1 MANKKPKNTKN
12 TKAKTAKKTNEQ
24 IAVEGAVNAAKKL
37 HKKNPK
43 LLIAIVAIVVTAA
56 IIVGALYLVKPEWF
70 RGPMPESGQLVV
82 HYIDVGQGDC
92 IYIAFPDGTDMLIDC
107 GSQGGSS
114 EYQTSALNCLK
125 ALNPDGKIDRV
136 MATHSDTDHISYLD
150 EVFFEFQVNNVYM
163 PNIRPK
169 LGKSVE
175 IKKEVVAVDSLDAS
189 KLKKFTDNDTI
200 DTDTY
205 AEFFIAAL
213 SEPNCNITLNIG
225 KYEIRG
231 QDYTFTFYCLSQK
244 EWDIRSLKDKKGRP
258 DATQIN
264 AVSPIGIL
272 EYAGR
277 RLVFTGDS
285 NNSNNGNEKYYCETY
300 PYVDCD
306 VLKVAHHG
314 SRTSSSEEFLKHVK
328 CEYAVISVGDGNS
341 YGHPEQDTLDR
352 LKANGIQKIHRTDK
366 CGNVV
371 LTVSHTGEMA
381 FSCEKQCAA

>member
-1 MANKKPKNTKN
+1 MAEKRPKNTKN

-24 IAVEGAVNAAKKL
+24 IAVESAVNAAKKL

-107 GSQGGSS
+107 GSEKGRK
-114 EYQTSALNCLK
+114 EYETSAISDLK
-125 ALNPDGKIDRV
+125 ELNPDGKIDHV

-150 EVFFEFQVNNVYM
+150 EVLSEFQVGNVYM
-163 PNIRPK
+163 PNIRSNN
-169 LGKSVE
+169 LDKSVK
-175 IKKEVVAVDSLDAS
+175 IGGRDVKVGDLDAG
-189 KLKKFTDNDTI
+189 KLKKFTDKDTI
-200 DTDTY
+200 DTERYT
-205 AEFFIAAL
+205 EFFIAAL

-231 QDYTFTFYCLSQK
+231 QDYTFTFYCLSQE
-244 EWDIRSLKDKKGRP
+244 EWDSRNLKS
-258 DATQIN
+258 ATQIN

-285 NNSNNGNEKYYCETY
+285 NNSNEKYYYETY

-314 SRTSSSEEFLKHVK
+314 SRTSSSEEFLKHVT

-341 YGHPEQDTLDR
+341 YGHPEQETLDR
-352 LKANGIQKIHRTDK
+352 LKATGIQKIHRTDK

>member
-1 MANKKPKNTKN
+1 MANKKSKNSKN

-24 IAVEGAVNAAKKL
+24 IAVESAVNAAKKL

-107 GSQGGSS
+107 GSEKGRK
-114 EYQTSALNCLK
+114 EYETSAISDLK
-125 ALNPDGKIDRV
+125 ELNPDGKIDRV
-136 MATHSDTDHISYLD
+136 MATHSDNDHISYLD
-150 EVFFEFQVNNVYM
+150 EVLSEFQVGNVYM
-163 PNIRPK
+163 PNIRSNN
-169 LGKSVE
+169 LDKSVK
-175 IKKEVVAVDSLDAS
+175 IGGRDVKVGDLDAG
-189 KLKKFTDNDTI
+189 KLKKFTDKDTI
-200 DTDTY
+200 DTERYT
-205 AEFFIAAL
+205 EFFIAAL

-231 QDYTFTFYCLSQK
+231 QDYTFTFYCLSQE
-244 EWDIRSLKDKKGRP
+244 EWDRRHLNNGE
-258 DATQIN
+258 QIN

-285 NNSNNGNEKYYCETY
+285 NESNEEYYCETY

-314 SRTSSSEEFLKHVK
+314 SNGSSSKDFLQHVK
-328 CEYAVISVGDGNS
+328 CEYAVISTSGES
-341 YGHPEQDTLDR
+341 YGHPAQEALDR
-352 LKANGIQKIHRTDK
+352 LKENGIQKIHRTDK

-371 LTVSHTGEMA
+371 LTVSHTGGMA

>member
-1 MANKKPKNTKN
+1 MAEKRPKNTKN

-24 IAVEGAVNAAKKL
+24 IAVESAVNAAKKL

-114 EYQTSALNCLK
+114 KYQTSALNCLK

-150 EVFFEFQVNNVYM
+150 EVLSEFQVGNVYM
-163 PNIRPK
+163 PNIMSSYE
-169 LGKSVE
+169 KSFEFANKKGTVKELVE
-175 IKKEVVAVDSLDAS
+175 KS
-189 KLKKFTDNDTI
+189 KRDMFI
-200 DTDTY
+200 DEDKINTLVY
-205 AEFFIAAL
+205 ARFFVAAL
-213 SEPNCNITLNIG
+213 SEPNCNITPNIG

-231 QDYTFTFYCLSQK
+231 QDYTFTFYCFSQE
-244 EWDIRSLKDKKGRP
+244 EWNRRHLNNDEQK
-258 DATQIN
+258 N

-285 NNSNNGNEKYYCETY
+285 NEINEKYYCETY

-314 SRTSSSEEFLKHVK
+314 SRTSSSEDFLKHVK
-328 CEYAVISVGDGNS
+328 CEYAVISAGGKS
-341 YGHPEQDTLDR
+341 YGHPEQEALDR

-371 LTVSHTGEMA
+371 LTVSNTGEMA

>member
-1 MANKKPKNTKN
+1 MANKKSKNSKN

-24 IAVEGAVNAAKKL
+24 IAVESAVNAAKKL

-56 IIVGALYLVKPEWF
+56 IIVGALYIVKPEWF

-92 IYIAFPDGTDMLIDC
+92 IYVAFPDGTDMLIDC
-107 GSQGGSS
+107 GSEKGRK
-114 EYQTSALNCLK
+114 EYETSAISDLK
-125 ALNPDGKIDRV
+125 ELNPDGKIDRV

-150 EVFFEFQVNNVYM
+150 EVLSEFQVGNVYM
-163 PNIRPK
+163 PNIRSNN
-169 LGKSVE
+169 LDKSVK
-175 IKKEVVAVDSLDAS
+175 IGGRDVKVGDLDAG
-189 KLKKFTDNDTI
+189 KLKKFTDKDTI
-200 DTDTY
+200 DTERYT
-205 AEFFIAAL
+205 EFFIAAL

-244 EWDIRSLKDKKGRP
+244 EWDIRSLKDKKGHP

-285 NNSNNGNEKYYCETY
+285 NESNEEYYCETY

-314 SRTSSSEEFLKHVK
+314 SRTSSSDDFLKHVK
-328 CEYAVISVGDGNS
+328 CEYAVISTSGES
-341 YGHPEQDTLDR
+341 YGHPAQEALDR
-352 LKANGIQKIHRTDK
+352 LKENGIQKIHRTDK

>member
-1 MANKKPKNTKN
+1 MANKKSKNSKNTKP
-12 TKAKTAKKTNEQ
+12 KTAKKTNEQ
-24 IAVEGAVNAAKKL
+24 IAVESAVNAAKKL

-56 IIVGALYLVKPEWF
+56 IIVGTLYIVKPEWF

-82 HYIDVGQGDC
+82 HYIDIGQGDC

-125 ALNPDGKIDRV
+125 ALNPDGKIDRI

-150 EVFFEFQVNNVYM
+150 EVLSEFQVGNVYM

-272 EYAGR
+272 EYAGKK
-277 RLVFTGDS
+277 LVFTGDS
-285 NNSNNGNEKYYCETY
+285 NNSNEKYYCETY

-314 SRTSSSEEFLKHVK
+314 SRTSSSKDFLKHVK

-341 YGHPEQDTLDR
+341 YGHPEQETLDR
-352 LKANGIQKIHRTDK
+352 LKTYGIQKIHRTDK

>member
-24 IAVEGAVNAAKKL
+24 IAVESAVNAAKKL

-70 RGPMPESGQLVV
+70 RRPMPESGQLVV

-114 EYQTSALNCLK
+114 KYQTSALNCLK

-231 QDYTFTFYCLSQK
+231 QDYTFTFYCLSQE
-244 EWDIRSLKDKKGRP
+244 EWDSRSLKTKAGRS

-285 NNSNNGNEKYYCETY
+285 NNSNEKYYCETY

-341 YGHPEQDTLDR
+341 YGHPEQEALDR

>member
-1 MANKKPKNTKN
+1 MAEKRPKNTKN

-24 IAVEGAVNAAKKL
+24 IAVESAVNAAKKL

-107 GSQGGSS
+107 GSEKGRK
-114 EYQTSALNCLK
+114 EYETSAISDLK
-125 ALNPDGKIDRV
+125 ELNPDGKIDHV

-150 EVFFEFQVNNVYM
+150 EVLSEFQVGNVYM
-163 PNIRPK
+163 PNIRSNN
-169 LGKSVE
+169 LDKSVK
-175 IKKEVVAVDSLDAS
+175 IGGRDVKVGDLDAN
-189 KLKKFTDNDTI
+189 KLKKFTDKDTI
-200 DTDTY
+200 DTNTY
-205 AEFFIAAL
+205 TEFFIAAL

-231 QDYTFTFYCLSQK
+231 QDYTFTFYCLSQE
-244 EWDIRSLKDKKGRP
+244 EWDSRNLKS
-258 DATQIN
+258 ATQIN

-285 NNSNNGNEKYYCETY
+285 NKSNEDYYYETY

-341 YGHPEQDTLDR
+341 YKHPEPETLDR

>member
-1 MANKKPKNTKN
+1 MANKKSKNSKNTKP
-12 TKAKTAKKTNEQ
+12 KTAKKTNEQ
-24 IAVEGAVNAAKKL
+24 IAVESAVNAAKKL

-56 IIVGALYLVKPEWF
+56 IIVGALYIVKPEWF
-70 RGPMPESGQLVV
+70 RGPMPKSGQLVV
-82 HYIDVGQGDC
+82 HYIDIGQGDC
-92 IYIAFPDGTDMLIDC
+92 IYVAFPDGTDMLIDC

-114 EYQTSALNCLK
+114 KYQTSAISDLK

-150 EVFFEFQVNNVYM
+150 EVLLEFQVCNVYM
-163 PNIRPK
+163 PNIRSNN
-169 LGKSVE
+169 LDKSVK
-175 IKKEVVAVDSLDAS
+175 IGGRDVKVGDLDAS
-189 KLKKFTDNDTI
+189 KLKKFTDKDTI
-200 DTDTY
+200 DTERYT
-205 AEFFIAAL
+205 EFFIAAL

-231 QDYTFTFYCLSQK
+231 QDYTFTFYCLSQE
-244 EWDIRSLKDKKGRP
+244 EWDSRSLKTKAGYP

-285 NNSNNGNEKYYCETY
+285 NESNEKYYCETY

-314 SRTSSSEEFLKHVK
+314 SRTSSSKDFLKHVK

-341 YGHPEQDTLDR
+341 YGHPEQETLDR
-352 LKANGIQKIHRTDK
+352 LKTYGIQKIHRTDK

>member
-114 EYQTSALNCLK
+114 KYQTSALNCLK

-163 PNIRPK
+163 PNIESSYE
-169 LGKSVE
+169 KSFEFGNKKGTVKELVE
-175 IKKEVVAVDSLDAS
+175 KS
-189 KLKKFTDNDTI
+189 KLDKFTDDDKI
-200 DTDTY
+200 DTLVY

-231 QDYTFTFYCLSQK
+231 QDYTFTFYCLSQE
-244 EWDIRSLKDKKGRP
+244 EWDSRNLKS
-258 DATQIN
+258 ATQIN

-285 NNSNNGNEKYYCETY
+285 NNSNEKYYCETY

-314 SRTSSSEEFLKHVK
+314 SRTSSSEEFLQHVK

-341 YGHPEQDTLDR
+341 YGHPEQEALVR

>member
-1 MANKKPKNTKN
+1 
-12 TKAKTAKKTNEQ
+12 
-24 IAVEGAVNAAKKL
+24 
-37 HKKNPK
+37 
-43 LLIAIVAIVVTAA
+43 
-56 IIVGALYLVKPEWF
+56 
-70 RGPMPESGQLVV
+70 
-82 HYIDVGQGDC
+82 
-92 IYIAFPDGTDMLIDC
+92 
-107 GSQGGSS
+107 
-114 EYQTSALNCLK
+114 
-125 ALNPDGKIDRV
+125 
-136 MATHSDTDHISYLD
+136 
-150 EVFFEFQVNNVYM
+150 M
-163 PNIRPK
+163 PNIRSNN
-169 LGKSVE
+169 LDKSVK
-175 IKKEVVAVDSLDAS
+175 IGGRDVKVGDLDAS
-189 KLKKFTDNDTI
+189 KLKKFTDKDTI
-200 DTDTY
+200 DTERYT
-205 AEFFIAAL
+205 EFFISAL

-231 QDYTFTFYCLSQK
+231 QDYTFTFYCLSQE
-244 EWDIRSLKDKKGRP
+244 EWDSRSLKTKAGYS

-285 NNSNNGNEKYYCETY
+285 NESNEEYYCETY

-314 SRTSSSEEFLKHVK
+314 SNGSSSDDFLQHVK

-341 YGHPEQDTLDR
+341 YGHPEQETLDR
-352 LKANGIQKIHRTDK
+352 LKANGIQKTHRTDK

>member
-24 IAVEGAVNAAKKL
+24 IAVESAVNAAKKL

-107 GSQGGSS
+107 GSEKGRK
-114 EYQTSALNCLK
+114 EYETSAISDLK

-136 MATHSDTDHISYLD
+136 MATHSDADHISYLD
-150 EVFFEFQVNNVYM
+150 EVLSEFQVGNVYM
-163 PNIRPK
+163 PNIRSNN
-169 LGKSVE
+169 LDKSVK
-175 IKKEVVAVDSLDAS
+175 IGGRDVKVGDLDAG
-189 KLKKFTDNDTI
+189 KLKKFTDKDTI
-200 DTDTY
+200 DTERYT
-205 AEFFIAAL
+205 EFFIAAL

-231 QDYTFTFYCLSQK
+231 QDYTFTFYCLSQE
-244 EWDIRSLKDKKGRP
+244 EWDRRHLNNGE
-258 DATQIN
+258 QIN

-285 NNSNNGNEKYYCETY
+285 NKNNEDYYCKTY

-328 CEYAVISVGDGNS
+328 CEYAVISVGSS
-341 YGHPEQDTLDR
+341 YGHPKKEMLDR

>member
-70 RGPMPESGQLVV
+70 RGPMPESGHLVV

-114 EYQTSALNCLK
+114 KYQTSAISDLK
-125 ALNPDGKIDRV
+125 ELNPDGKIDRV

-150 EVFFEFQVNNVYM
+150 EVLSEFQVNYIYM
-163 PNIRPK
+163 PNIRSNN
-169 LGKSVE
+169 LDKSVK
-175 IKKEVVAVDSLDAS
+175 IGGRDVKVGNLDAS
-189 KLKKFTDNDTI
+189 KLKKFTDKDTI
-200 DTDTY
+200 DTNPYT
-205 AEFFIAAL
+205 EFFIAAL

-244 EWDIRSLKDKKGRP
+244 EWEIRSLKYKNGDP
-258 DATQIN
+258 NATQIN

-285 NNSNNGNEKYYCETY
+285 NESNEKYYCETY
-300 PYVDCD
+300 PYTDCD

-314 SRTSSSEEFLKHVK
+314 SRTSSSEEFLQHVK
-328 CEYAVISVGDGNS
+328 CEYAVISVGAGNKHK
-341 YGHPEQDTLDR
+341 HPEPETLVR
-352 LKANGIQKIHRTDK
+352 LKENGIQKIHRTDK

>member
-24 IAVEGAVNAAKKL
+24 IAVESAVNAAKKL

-107 GSQGGSS
+107 GSEKGRK
-114 EYQTSALNCLK
+114 EYETSAISDLK
-125 ALNPDGKIDRV
+125 ELNPDGKIDRV

-150 EVFFEFQVNNVYM
+150 EVLSEFQVGNVYM
-163 PNIRPK
+163 PNIRSNN
-169 LGKSVE
+169 LDKSVK
-175 IKKEVVAVDSLDAS
+175 IGGRDVKVGDLDAS
-189 KLKKFTDNDTI
+189 KLKKFTDKDTI
-200 DTDTY
+200 DTERYT
-205 AEFFIAAL
+205 EFFIAAL

-231 QDYTFTFYCLSQK
+231 QDYTFTCYCLSQE
-244 EWDIRSLKDKKGRP
+244 EWDRRHLNNGE
-258 DATQIN
+258 QIN

-285 NNSNNGNEKYYCETY
+285 NNSNEEYYCETY

-314 SRTSSSEEFLKHVK
+314 SRTSSSKDFLQHVK
-328 CEYAVISVGDGNS
+328 CEYAVISTSGES
-341 YGHPEQDTLDR
+341 YGHPAQEALDR
-352 LKANGIQKIHRTDK
+352 LKENGIQKIHRTDK

>member
-24 IAVEGAVNAAKKL
+24 IAVESAVNAAKKL

-70 RGPMPESGQLVV
+70 RRPMPESGQLVV

-107 GSQGGSS
+107 GSEKGRK
-114 EYQTSALNCLK
+114 EYETSAISDLK
-125 ALNPDGKIDRV
+125 ELNPDGKIDRV

-150 EVFFEFQVNNVYM
+150 EVLSEFQVGNVYM
-163 PNIRPK
+163 PNIRSNN
-169 LGKSVE
+169 LDKSVK
-175 IKKEVVAVDSLDAS
+175 IGGRDVKVGDLDAS
-189 KLKKFTDNDTI
+189 KLKKFTDKDTI
-200 DTDTY
+200 DTERYT
-205 AEFFIAAL
+205 EFFIAAL

-231 QDYTFTFYCLSQK
+231 QDYTFTFYCLSQE
-244 EWDIRSLKDKKGRP
+244 EWNIRSLKDKNGDP
-258 DATQIN
+258 NATQIN

-285 NNSNNGNEKYYCETY
+285 NKNNEDYYCKTY

-314 SRTSSSEEFLKHVK
+314 SNGSSSKDFLQHVK
-328 CEYAVISVGDGNS
+328 CEYAVISTSGES
-341 YGHPEQDTLDR
+341 YGHPAQEALDR
-352 LKANGIQKIHRTDK
+352 LKENGIQKIHRTDK

>member
-24 IAVEGAVNAAKKL
+24 IAVESAVNAAKKL

-56 IIVGALYLVKPEWF
+56 IIVGALYIVKPEWF

-114 EYQTSALNCLK
+114 KYQTSALNCLK

-136 MATHSDTDHISYLD
+136 MATHSDTDHVSYLD
-150 EVFFEFQVNNVYM
+150 EVLSEFQVGNVYM
-163 PNIRPK
+163 PNIESSYEK
-169 LGKSVE
+169 SFEFGNKKGKVE
-175 IKKEVVAVDSLDAS
+175 EHVEKS
-189 KLKKFTDNDTI
+189 KRDMFI
-200 DTDTY
+200 DEDKINTLVY
-205 AEFFIAAL
+205 ARFFVAAL

-231 QDYTFTFYCLSQK
+231 QDYTFTFYCFSK
-244 EWDIRSLKDKKGRP
+244 EEWDRRHLNNDEQK
-258 DATQIN
+258 N

-285 NNSNNGNEKYYCETY
+285 NEINEKYYCETY

-314 SRTSSSEEFLKHVK
+314 SDGSSSDSFLQHVT

-341 YGHPEQDTLDR
+341 YGHPEQEALDR
-352 LKANGIQKIHRTDK
+352 LKVNGIQKIHRTDK

>member
-1 MANKKPKNTKN
+1 MANKKSKNSKN

-114 EYQTSALNCLK
+114 KYQTSALNCLK
-125 ALNPDGKIDRV
+125 ALNPDGKIDRI
-136 MATHSDTDHISYLD
+136 MATHSDKDHVSYLD
-150 EVFFEFQVNNVYM
+150 EVLSVFQVNYIYM

-169 LGKSVE
+169 SGKSVK
-175 IKKEVVAVDSLDAS
+175 INGRDVMVDSLDES
-189 KLKKFTDNDTI
+189 KLEMFTDEDTI
-200 DTDTY
+200 DTDSY

-213 SEPNCNITLNIG
+213 SEPNCNITLNID

-244 EWDIRSLKDKKGRP
+244 EWDIRSLKDKNGDP
-258 DATQIN
+258 NAIQIN

-285 NNSNNGNEKYYCETY
+285 NNSNEKYYCETY

-314 SRTSSSEEFLKHVK
+314 SDGSSSDSFLQHVT
-328 CEYAVISVGDGNS
+328 CEYAMISVGSS
-341 YGHPEQDTLDR
+341 YGHPKKETLDR

-366 CGNVV
+366 CGNVT

>member
-1 MANKKPKNTKN
+1 MANKKSKNSKN

-24 IAVEGAVNAAKKL
+24 IAVESAVNAAKKL

-70 RGPMPESGQLVV
+70 RRPMPESGQLVV

-107 GSQGGSS
+107 GSEKGRK
-114 EYQTSALNCLK
+114 EYETSAISDLK
-125 ALNPDGKIDRV
+125 ELNPDGKIDRV

-150 EVFFEFQVNNVYM
+150 EVLSEFQVGNVYM
-163 PNIRPK
+163 PNIRSNN
-169 LGKSVE
+169 LDKSVK
-175 IKKEVVAVDSLDAS
+175 IGGRDVKVGDLDAS
-189 KLKKFTDNDTI
+189 KLKKFTDKDTI
-200 DTDTY
+200 DTERYT
-205 AEFFIAAL
+205 EFFIAAL

-231 QDYTFTFYCLSQK
+231 QDYTFTFYCLSQE
-244 EWDIRSLKDKKGRP
+244 EWDRRHLNNGE
-258 DATQIN
+258 QIN

-285 NNSNNGNEKYYCETY
+285 NESNEEYYCETY

-314 SRTSSSEEFLKHVK
+314 SNGSSSKDFLQHVK
-328 CEYAVISVGDGNS
+328 CEYAVISTSGES
-341 YGHPEQDTLDR
+341 YGHPAQEALDR
-352 LKANGIQKIHRTDK
+352 LKENGIQKIHRTDK

>member
-12 TKAKTAKKTNEQ
+12 SKAKTAKKTNEQ
-24 IAVEGAVNAAKKL
+24 IAVESAVNAAKKL

-56 IIVGALYLVKPEWF
+56 IIVGALYIVKPEWF

-107 GSQGGSS
+107 GS
-114 EYQTSALNCLK
+114 ENKYQASAIDNLK
-125 ALNPDGKIDRV
+125 TLNPDGKIDRV
-136 MATHSDTDHISYLD
+136 MATHSDQDHVSYLD
-150 EVFFEFQVNNVYM
+150 EVLSEFQVNNIYM
-163 PNIRPK
+163 PNIMSSYE
-169 LGKSVE
+169 KSFEFGNKKGTVKEHVE
-175 IKKEVVAVDSLDAS
+175 KS
-189 KLKKFTDNDTI
+189 KRDMFTDEDKINTLV
-200 DTDTY
+200 Y
-205 AEFFIAAL
+205 ARFFVAAL

-231 QDYTFTFYCLSQK
+231 QDYTFTFYCLSQE
-244 EWDIRSLKDKKGRP
+244 EWESRNLKS
-258 DATQIN
+258 ATQIN

-285 NNSNNGNEKYYCETY
+285 NKSNEDYYCETY

-314 SRTSSSEEFLKHVK
+314 SRTSSSDDFLKHVK

-341 YGHPEQDTLDR
+341 HGHPEQDTLDR

>member
-1 MANKKPKNTKN
+1 MANKKSKNSKNTKP
-12 TKAKTAKKTNEQ
+12 KTAKKTNEQ

-114 EYQTSALNCLK
+114 KYQTSAISDLK
-125 ALNPDGKIDRV
+125 ELNPDGKIDRV

-150 EVFFEFQVNNVYM
+150 EVLSEFQVGNVYM

-175 IKKEVVAVDSLDAS
+175 IKNEVVAVDSLDAS
-189 KLKKFTDNDTI
+189 KLKKFTDKDTI
-200 DTDTY
+200 DTERYT
-205 AEFFIAAL
+205 EFFIAAL

-231 QDYTFTFYCLSQK
+231 QDYTFTFYCLSQE
-244 EWDIRSLKDKKGRP
+244 EWDRRHLNNGE
-258 DATQIN
+258 QIN

-285 NNSNNGNEKYYCETY
+285 NESNEEYYCETY

-314 SRTSSSEEFLKHVK
+314 SNGSSSKDFLQHVK
-328 CEYAVISVGDGNS
+328 CEYAVISTSGES
-341 YGHPEQDTLDR
+341 YGHPAQEALDR
-352 LKANGIQKIHRTDK
+352 LKENGIQKIHRTDK

>member
-24 IAVEGAVNAAKKL
+24 IVVEGAVNAAKKL

-107 GSQGGSS
+107 GSEKGRK
-114 EYQTSALNCLK
+114 EYETSAISDLK
-125 ALNPDGKIDRV
+125 ELNPDGKIDRV

-150 EVFFEFQVNNVYM
+150 EVLSEFQVGNVYM
-163 PNIRPK
+163 PNIRSNN
-169 LGKSVE
+169 LDKSVK
-175 IKKEVVAVDSLDAS
+175 IGGRDVKVGNLDAG
-189 KLKKFTDNDTI
+189 KLKKFTDKDTI
-200 DTDTY
+200 DTNTY
-205 AEFFIAAL
+205 TDFFIAAL

-231 QDYTFTFYCLSQK
+231 QDYTFTFYCLSQE
-244 EWDIRSLKDKKGRP
+244 EWDSRNLKS
-258 DATQIN
+258 ATQIN

-285 NNSNNGNEKYYCETY
+285 NKSNEDYYCETY

-341 YGHPEQDTLDR
+341 YGHPEQEALVR
-352 LKANGIQKIHRTDK
+352 LKSNGIQKIHRTDK

>member
-24 IAVEGAVNAAKKL
+24 IAVESAVNAAKKL

-107 GSQGGSS
+107 GSEKGRK
-114 EYQTSALNCLK
+114 EYETSAISDLK

-150 EVFFEFQVNNVYM
+150 EVLSEFQVGNVYM
-163 PNIRPK
+163 PNIRSNN
-169 LGKSVE
+169 LDKSVK
-175 IKKEVVAVDSLDAS
+175 IGGRDVKVGDLDAS
-189 KLKKFTDNDTI
+189 KLKKFTDKDTI
-200 DTDTY
+200 DTERYT
-205 AEFFIAAL
+205 EFFIAAL

-231 QDYTFTFYCLSQK
+231 KDYTFTFYCLSQE
-244 EWDIRSLKDKKGRP
+244 EWDRRHLNNGE
-258 DATQIN
+258 QIN

-285 NNSNNGNEKYYCETY
+285 NESNEEYYCETY

-314 SRTSSSEEFLKHVK
+314 SNGSSSKDFLQHVK
-328 CEYAVISVGDGNS
+328 CEYAVISTSGES
-341 YGHPEQDTLDR
+341 YGHPAQEALDR

>member
-1 MANKKPKNTKN
+1 MANKKSKNSKN

-24 IAVEGAVNAAKKL
+24 IAVEGAVSAAKKL

-43 LLIAIVAIVVTAA
+43 LLIAIVAIVITAA
-56 IIVGALYLVKPEWF
+56 IIVGTLYLVKPEWF

-92 IYIAFPDGTDMLIDC
+92 IYISFPDGTDMLIDC

-114 EYQTSALNCLK
+114 KYQTSAISDLK
-125 ALNPDGKIDRV
+125 ELNPDGKIDHV

-150 EVFFEFQVNNVYM
+150 EVLSEFQVGNVYM
-163 PNIRPK
+163 PNIRSNN
-169 LGKSVE
+169 LDKSVK
-175 IKKEVVAVDSLDAS
+175 IGGRDVKVGDLDAG
-189 KLKKFTDNDTI
+189 KLKKFTDKDTI
-200 DTDTY
+200 DTNPYT
-205 AEFFIAAL
+205 EFFIAAL

-231 QDYTFTFYCLSQK
+231 QDYTFTFYCLSQE
-244 EWDIRSLKDKKGRP
+244 EWDIRNLKS
-258 DATQIN
+258 ATQIN

-272 EYAGR
+272 EYAGKK
-277 RLVFTGDS
+277 LVFTGDS
-285 NNSNNGNEKYYCETY
+285 NESNEEYYCKTY

-314 SRTSSSEEFLKHVK
+314 SDGSSKDSFLQHVT
-328 CEYAVISVGDGNS
+328 CEYAVISVGSS
-341 YGHPEQDTLDR
+341 YGHPKKETLDR
-352 LKANGIQKIHRTDK
+352 LKENGIQKIHRTDK

>member
-1 MANKKPKNTKN
+1 MANKKSKNSKN

-24 IAVEGAVNAAKKL
+24 IAVESAVNAAKKL

-92 IYIAFPDGTDMLIDC
+92 IYISFPDGTDMLIDC
-107 GSQGGSS
+107 GSEKGRK
-114 EYQTSALNCLK
+114 EYETSAISDLK
-125 ALNPDGKIDRV
+125 ELNPDGKIDRV

-150 EVFFEFQVNNVYM
+150 EVLSEFQVGNVYM
-163 PNIRPK
+163 PNIRSNN
-169 LGKSVE
+169 LDKSVK
-175 IKKEVVAVDSLDAS
+175 IGGRDVKVGDLDAS
-189 KLKKFTDNDTI
+189 KLKKFTDKDTI
-200 DTDTY
+200 DTERYT
-205 AEFFIAAL
+205 EFFIAAL

-231 QDYTFTFYCLSQK
+231 QDYTFTFYCLSQE
-244 EWDIRSLKDKKGRP
+244 EWDRRHLNNGE
-258 DATQIN
+258 QIN

-285 NNSNNGNEKYYCETY
+285 NESNEEYYCETY

-314 SRTSSSEEFLKHVK
+314 SRTSSSKDFLQHVK
-328 CEYAVISVGDGNS
+328 CEYAVISTSGES
-341 YGHPEQDTLDR
+341 YGHPAQEALDR
-352 LKANGIQKIHRTDK
+352 LKENGIQKIHRTDK

>member
-1 MANKKPKNTKN
+1 MFVAAKWQIRNQKTPKTQRRKPQ
-12 TKAKTAKKTNEQ
+12 KKTNEQ
-24 IAVEGAVNAAKKL
+24 IAVESAVNAAKKL

-70 RGPMPESGQLVV
+70 RRPMPESGQLVV

-107 GSQGGSS
+107 GSEKGRK
-114 EYQTSALNCLK
+114 EYETSAISDLK
-125 ALNPDGKIDRV
+125 ELNPDGKIDRV

-150 EVFFEFQVNNVYM
+150 EVLSEFQVGNVYM
-163 PNIRPK
+163 PNIRSNN
-169 LGKSVE
+169 LDKSVK
-175 IKKEVVAVDSLDAS
+175 IGGRDVKVGDLDAS
-189 KLKKFTDNDTI
+189 KLKKFTDKDTI
-200 DTDTY
+200 DTERYT
-205 AEFFIAAL
+205 EFFIAAL

-231 QDYTFTFYCLSQK
+231 QDYTFTFYCLSQE
-244 EWDIRSLKDKKGRP
+244 EWDRRHLNNGE
-258 DATQIN
+258 QIN

-285 NNSNNGNEKYYCETY
+285 NESNEEYYCETY

-314 SRTSSSEEFLKHVK
+314 SNGSSSKDFLQHVK
-328 CEYAVISVGDGNS
+328 CEYAVISTSGES
-341 YGHPEQDTLDR
+341 YGHPAQEALDR
-352 LKANGIQKIHRTDK
+352 LKENGIQKIHRTDK

>member
-1 MANKKPKNTKN
+1 MANKKSKNSKN

-24 IAVEGAVNAAKKL
+24 IAVESAVNAAKKL

-56 IIVGALYLVKPEWF
+56 IIVGTLYIVKPEWF

-82 HYIDVGQGDC
+82 HYIDIGQGDC
-92 IYIAFPDGTDMLIDC
+92 IYVAFPDGTDMLIDC
-107 GSQGGSS
+107 GSEKGRK
-114 EYQTSALNCLK
+114 EYETSAISDLK
-125 ALNPDGKIDRV
+125 ELNPDGKIDRV

-150 EVFFEFQVNNVYM
+150 EVLSEFQVGNVYM
-163 PNIRPK
+163 PNIRSNN
-169 LGKSVE
+169 LDKSVK
-175 IKKEVVAVDSLDAS
+175 IGGRDVKVGDLDAS
-189 KLKKFTDNDTI
+189 KLKKFTDKDTI
-200 DTDTY
+200 DTERYT
-205 AEFFIAAL
+205 EFFIAAL

-231 QDYTFTFYCLSQK
+231 QDYTFTFYCLSQE
-244 EWDIRSLKDKKGRP
+244 EWDRRHLNNGE
-258 DATQIN
+258 QIN

-285 NNSNNGNEKYYCETY
+285 NESNEEYYCETY

-341 YGHPEQDTLDR
+341 YGHPEQEALDR

>member
-1 MANKKPKNTKN
+1 MANKKSKNSKNTKP
-12 TKAKTAKKTNEQ
+12 KTAKKTNEQ
-24 IAVEGAVNAAKKL
+24 ISVESAVNAVKKL

-56 IIVGALYLVKPEWF
+56 IIVGTLYIVKPEWF

-114 EYQTSALNCLK
+114 KYQTSAISDLK

-150 EVFFEFQVNNVYM
+150 EVLLEFQVCNVYM
-163 PNIRPK
+163 PNIRSNN
-169 LGKSVE
+169 LDKSVK
-175 IKKEVVAVDSLDAS
+175 ICGRDVKVGDLDAS
-189 KLKKFTDNDTI
+189 KLKKFTDKDTI
-200 DTDTY
+200 DTEKYT
-205 AEFFIAAL
+205 EFFIAAL

-231 QDYTFTFYCLSQK
+231 QDYTFTFYCLSQE
-244 EWDIRSLKDKKGRP
+244 EWDSRSLKTKAGYSDT
-258 DATQIN
+258 TQIN

-285 NNSNNGNEKYYCETY
+285 NESNEKYYCETY

-314 SRTSSSEEFLKHVK
+314 SRTSSSKDFLKHVK

-341 YGHPEQDTLDR
+341 YGHPEQETLDR
-352 LKANGIQKIHRTDK
+352 LKTYGIQKIHRTDK
-366 CGNVV
+366 CGNVT

>member
-1 MANKKPKNTKN
+1 MANKRPKNTKN

-24 IAVEGAVNAAKKL
+24 IAVESAVNAAKKL

-107 GSQGGSS
+107 GSEKGRKDY
-114 EYQTSALNCLK
+114 EISAISDLK
-125 ALNPDGKIDRV
+125 KLNPDGKIDRV

-150 EVFFEFQVNNVYM
+150 EVLSEFQVGNVYM
-163 PNIRPK
+163 PNIRSNN
-169 LGKSVE
+169 LDKSVK
-175 IKKEVVAVDSLDAS
+175 IGGRDVKIGDLDAS
-189 KLKKFTDNDTI
+189 KLKKFTDKDTI
-200 DTDTY
+200 DTEKYT
-205 AEFFIAAL
+205 EFFIAAL

-225 KYEIRG
+225 KYEIKGR
-231 QDYTFTFYCLSQK
+231 DYTFTFYCLSQE
-244 EWDIRSLKDKKGRP
+244 EWDNRNLKS
-258 DATQIN
+258 ATQIN

-285 NNSNNGNEKYYCETY
+285 NNSNEKYYYETY

-314 SRTSSSEEFLKHVK
+314 SRTSSSKDFLQHVT

-341 YGHPEQDTLDR
+341 YGHPEQETLDR

>member
-1 MANKKPKNTKN
+1 MANKKSKNSKNTKP
-12 TKAKTAKKTNEQ
+12 KTAKKTNEQ

-56 IIVGALYLVKPEWF
+56 IIVGALYIVKPEWF

-107 GSQGGSS
+107 GSEGGSNA
-114 EYQTSALNCLK
+114 YQTSAINDLK
-125 ALNPDGKIDRV
+125 KLNPDGKIDHV
-136 MATHSDTDHISYLD
+136 MATHSDTDHVSYLD
-150 EVFFEFQVNNVYM
+150 EVLSEFQVNNVYM
-163 PNIRPK
+163 PNIESSYE
-169 LGKSVE
+169 KSFEFGNKKGTVKELVE
-175 IKKEVVAVDSLDAS
+175 KS
-189 KLKKFTDNDTI
+189 KLDKFTDDDKINTLV
-200 DTDTY
+200 Y
-205 AEFFIAAL
+205 ARFFVAAL

-231 QDYTFTFYCLSQK
+231 QDYTFTFYCLSQE
-244 EWDIRSLKDKKGRP
+244 EWDSRSLKTKNGNP

-285 NNSNNGNEKYYCETY
+285 NKSNEDYYCETY

-314 SRTSSSEEFLKHVK
+314 SKGSSSNKFLEHVT
-328 CEYAVISVGDGNS
+328 CEYAVISAGGKS
-341 YGHPEQDTLDR
+341 YGHPEQTTLDR

>member
-56 IIVGALYLVKPEWF
+56 IIVGALYIVKPEWF
-70 RGPMPESGQLVV
+70 RGPMPKSGQLVV

-114 EYQTSALNCLK
+114 KYQTSAISDLK

-150 EVFFEFQVNNVYM
+150 EVLSEFQVGNVYM

-272 EYAGR
+272 EYAGKK
-277 RLVFTGDS
+277 LVFTGDS
-285 NNSNNGNEKYYCETY
+285 NNSNEKYYCETY

-314 SRTSSSEEFLKHVK
+314 SSTSSSKDFLQHVA
-328 CEYAVISVGDGNS
+328 CEYAVISVGSS
-341 YGHPEQDTLDR
+341 YGHPKKETLDR
-352 LKANGIQKIHRTDK
+352 LKENGIQKIHRTDK
-366 CGNVV
+366 CGNVT

>member
-1 MANKKPKNTKN
+1 MAEKRPKNTKN

-24 IAVEGAVNAAKKL
+24 IAVESAVNAAKKL

-114 EYQTSALNCLK
+114 KYQASAINKLK

-136 MATHSDTDHISYLD
+136 MATHSDTDHVSYLD
-150 EVFFEFQVNNVYM
+150 EVFFEFQVGNVYM
-163 PNIRPK
+163 PNIRSNNFD
-169 LGKSVE
+169 KSVK
-175 IKKEVVAVDSLDAS
+175 IGGRDVKVGNLDAG
-189 KLKKFTDNDTI
+189 KLKKFTDKDTI
-200 DTDTY
+200 DTERYT
-205 AEFFIAAL
+205 EFFIAAL

-225 KYEIRG
+225 KYEIKG
-231 QDYTFTFYCLSQK
+231 LDYTFTFYCLSQK
-244 EWDIRSLKDKKGRP
+244 EWDIRSLKGKNGKP

-272 EYAGR
+272 EYAGKK
-277 RLVFTGDS
+277 LVFTGDS
-285 NNSNNGNEKYYCETY
+285 NKSNEDYYCETY

-314 SRTSSSEEFLKHVK
+314 SDGSSSDSFLQHVT

-341 YGHPEQDTLDR
+341 YGHPEQETLDR
-352 LKANGIQKIHRTDK
+352 LKATGIQKIHRTDK

>member
-1 MANKKPKNTKN
+1 MANKKSKNSKN

-24 IAVEGAVNAAKKL
+24 IAVESAVNAAKKL

-107 GSQGGSS
+107 GSEKGRK
-114 EYQTSALNCLK
+114 EYETSAISDLK
-125 ALNPDGKIDRV
+125 ELNPDGKIDRV

-150 EVFFEFQVNNVYM
+150 EVLSEFQVGNVYM
-163 PNIRPK
+163 PNIRSNN
-169 LGKSVE
+169 LDKSVK
-175 IKKEVVAVDSLDAS
+175 IGGRDVKVGDLDAS
-189 KLKKFTDNDTI
+189 KLKKFTDKDTI
-200 DTDTY
+200 DTERYT
-205 AEFFIAAL
+205 EFFIAAL

-231 QDYTFTFYCLSQK
+231 QDYTFTFYCLSQE
-244 EWDIRSLKDKKGRP
+244 EWDRRHLNNGE
-258 DATQIN
+258 QIN

-285 NNSNNGNEKYYCETY
+285 NESNEEYYCETY

-314 SRTSSSEEFLKHVK
+314 SNGSSSKDFLQHVK
-328 CEYAVISVGDGNS
+328 CEYAVISTSGES
-341 YGHPEQDTLDR
+341 YGHPAQEALDR
-352 LKANGIQKIHRTDK
+352 LKENGIQKIHRTDK

>member
-1 MANKKPKNTKN
+1 MANKKSKNSKN

-24 IAVEGAVNAAKKL
+24 IAVESAVNAAKKL

-43 LLIAIVAIVVTAA
+43 LLITIVAIVVTAA

-107 GSQGGSS
+107 GSEKGRK
-114 EYQTSALNCLK
+114 EYETSAISDLK
-125 ALNPDGKIDRV
+125 ELNPDGKIDRV
-136 MATHSDTDHISYLD
+136 MATHSDTDHVSYLD
-150 EVFFEFQVNNVYM
+150 EVLSEFQVGNVYM
-163 PNIRPK
+163 PNIRSNN
-169 LGKSVE
+169 LDKSVK
-175 IKKEVVAVDSLDAS
+175 IGGRDVKVGDLDAS
-189 KLKKFTDNDTI
+189 KLKKFTDKDTI
-200 DTDTY
+200 DTERYT
-205 AEFFIAAL
+205 EFFIAAL

-231 QDYTFTFYCLSQK
+231 QDYTFTFYCLSQE
-244 EWDIRSLKDKKGRP
+244 EWDRRHLNNGE
-258 DATQIN
+258 QIN

-285 NNSNNGNEKYYCETY
+285 NESNEEYYCETY

-314 SRTSSSEEFLKHVK
+314 SNGSSSKDFLQHVK
-328 CEYAVISVGDGNS
+328 CEYAVISTSGES
-341 YGHPEQDTLDR
+341 YGHPAQEALDR
-352 LKANGIQKIHRTDK
+352 LKENGIQKIHRTDK

>member
-24 IAVEGAVNAAKKL
+24 IAVESAVNAAKKL

-56 IIVGALYLVKPEWF
+56 IIVGALYVVKPEWF

-107 GSQGGSS
+107 GSEKGRK
-114 EYQTSALNCLK
+114 EYETSAISDLK
-125 ALNPDGKIDRV
+125 ELNPDGKIDRV

-150 EVFFEFQVNNVYM
+150 EVLSEFQVGNVYM
-163 PNIRPK
+163 PNIRSNN
-169 LGKSVE
+169 LDKSVK
-175 IKKEVVAVDSLDAS
+175 IGGRDVKVGDLDAG
-189 KLKKFTDNDTI
+189 KLKKFTDKDTI
-200 DTDTY
+200 DTERYT
-205 AEFFIAAL
+205 EFFIAAL

-231 QDYTFTFYCLSQK
+231 QDYTFTFYCLSQE
-244 EWDIRSLKDKKGRP
+244 EWDRRHLNNGE
-258 DATQIN
+258 QIN

-285 NNSNNGNEKYYCETY
+285 NESNEEYYCETY

-341 YGHPEQDTLDR
+341 YGHPEQEALDR

>member
-1 MANKKPKNTKN
+1 MANKKSKNSKN

-24 IAVEGAVNAAKKL
+24 IAVESAVNAAKKL

-107 GSQGGSS
+107 GSEKGRK
-114 EYQTSALNCLK
+114 EYETSAISDLK
-125 ALNPDGKIDRV
+125 ELNPDGKIDRV

-150 EVFFEFQVNNVYM
+150 EVLSEFQVGNVYM
-163 PNIRPK
+163 PNIRSNN
-169 LGKSVE
+169 LDKSVK
-175 IKKEVVAVDSLDAS
+175 IGGRDVKVGDLDAG
-189 KLKKFTDNDTI
+189 KLKKFTDKDTI
-200 DTDTY
+200 DTERYT
-205 AEFFIAAL
+205 EFFIAAL

-231 QDYTFTFYCLSQK
+231 QDYTFTFYCLSQE
-244 EWDIRSLKDKKGRP
+244 EWDRRHLNNGE
-258 DATQIN
+258 QIN

-285 NNSNNGNEKYYCETY
+285 NESNEEYYCETY

-314 SRTSSSEEFLKHVK
+314 SNGSSSKDFLQHVK
-328 CEYAVISVGDGNS
+328 CEYAVISTSGES
-341 YGHPEQDTLDR
+341 YGHPAQEALDR

>member
-114 EYQTSALNCLK
+114 KYQTSALNCLK

-231 QDYTFTFYCLSQK
+231 QDYTFTFYCLSQE
-244 EWDIRSLKDKKGRP
+244 EWDSRNLKS
-258 DATQIN
+258 ATQIN

-272 EYAGR
+272 EYAGK

-285 NNSNNGNEKYYCETY
+285 NESNEKYYCETY
-300 PYVDCD
+300 PYTDCD

-314 SRTSSSEEFLKHVK
+314 SDGSSRDPFLQHVT

-341 YGHPEQDTLDR
+341 YGHPEQEALDR

>member
-1 MANKKPKNTKN
+1 MANKKSKNSKN

-24 IAVEGAVNAAKKL
+24 IAVESAVNAAKKL

-70 RGPMPESGQLVV
+70 REPMPESGQLVV

-107 GSQGGSS
+107 GSEKGRK
-114 EYQTSALNCLK
+114 EYETSAISDLK
-125 ALNPDGKIDRV
+125 ELNPDGKIDRV
-136 MATHSDTDHISYLD
+136 MATHSDTDHVSYLD
-150 EVFFEFQVNNVYM
+150 EVLSEFQVGNVYM
-163 PNIRPK
+163 PNIRSNN
-169 LGKSVE
+169 LDKSVK
-175 IKKEVVAVDSLDAS
+175 IGGRDVKVGDLDAD

-231 QDYTFTFYCLSQK
+231 QDYTFTFYCLSQE
-244 EWDIRSLKDKKGRP
+244 EWDRRHLNNGE
-258 DATQIN
+258 QIN

-285 NNSNNGNEKYYCETY
+285 NKSNEDYYCETY

-314 SRTSSSEEFLKHVK
+314 SRTSSSDDFLKHVK

-341 YGHPEQDTLDR
+341 HGHPEQDTLDR

>member
-24 IAVEGAVNAAKKL
+24 IAVESAVSAAKKL

-56 IIVGALYLVKPEWF
+56 IIVGALYVVKPEWF

-107 GSQGGSS
+107 GSEKGRK
-114 EYQTSALNCLK
+114 EYETSVISDLK
-125 ALNPDGKIDRV
+125 ELNPDGKIDRV

-150 EVFFEFQVNNVYM
+150 EVLSEFQVGNVYM
-163 PNIRPK
+163 PNIRSNN
-169 LGKSVE
+169 LDKSVK
-175 IKKEVVAVDSLDAS
+175 IGGRDVKVGDLDAS
-189 KLKKFTDNDTI
+189 KLKKFTDKDTI
-200 DTDTY
+200 DTERYT
-205 AEFFIAAL
+205 EFFIAAL

-231 QDYTFTFYCLSQK
+231 QDYTFTFYCLSQE
-244 EWDIRSLKDKKGRP
+244 EWDSRNLKSAK
-258 DATQIN
+258 QIN

-285 NNSNNGNEKYYCETY
+285 NESNEEYYCETY

-314 SRTSSSEEFLKHVK
+314 SNGSSSKDFLQHVK
-328 CEYAVISVGDGNS
+328 CEYAVISTSGES
-341 YGHPEQDTLDR
+341 YGHPAQEALDR

>member
-24 IAVEGAVNAAKKL
+24 IAVESAVNAAKKL

-114 EYQTSALNCLK
+114 KYQTSAISDLK

-169 LGKSVE
+169 SGKSVK
-175 IKKEVVAVDSLDAS
+175 INGRDVMVDSLDES
-189 KLKKFTDNDTI
+189 KLVMFRDEDTI
-200 DTDTY
+200 DTDSY

-225 KYEIRG
+225 KYEIKGR
-231 QDYTFTFYCLSQK
+231 DYTFAFYCLSQK

-272 EYAGR
+272 EYAGKK
-277 RLVFTGDS
+277 LVFTGDS
-285 NNSNNGNEKYYCETY
+285 NESNEKYYYETY

-314 SRTSSSEEFLKHVK
+314 SSTSSSKDFLQHVT
-328 CEYAVISVGDGNS
+328 CEYAVISVGSS
-341 YGHPEQDTLDR
+341 YGHPKKETLDR
-352 LKANGIQKIHRTDK
+352 LKENGIQKIHRTDK